1 MTCASL
7 TGPKAELQAGFVWLH
22 FYHYSI
28 YHAPPRWLQSCLL
41 TGGAG
46 KQVPCATVSAANS
59 TRSPGQILL
68 STFPWALLMQ
78 IHVNA
83 QDLKALGNTSESN
96 KLIRQESS
104 LSVLADTVKFNNNSP
119 LDSPFK
125 KNLKLASS
133 PQLFSSSAV
142 THCTLFILCSK
153 SLKAEHFH
161 SWFVWSLLPT
171 LPQALRH

>member
-1 MTCASL
+1 M
-7 TGPKAELQAGFVWLH
+7 
-22 FYHYSI
+22 
-28 YHAPPRWLQSCLL
+28 
-41 TGGAG
+41 

-59 TRSPGQILL
+59 TRSPSQILL
-68 STFPWALLMQ
+68 STFLCALLMQ

-104 LSVLADTVKFNNNSP
+104 LSVLEDTVKFNNTSP
-119 LDSPFK
+119 LDSPLK
-125 KNLKLASS
+125 KKKLKLASS

-153 SLKAEHFH
+153 SPKAENFHF
-161 SWFVWSLLPT
+161 WFVWSLLST